1 LKLINEDSRIILIKV
16 RKLVHVSC
24 AVIINEGKIL
34 IAQRPNGKEMSGK
47 WEFPGGK
54 IEKDESAEHC
64 LIREISEELNIKIS
78 ISHALEAVKFEY
90 ESFKIIL
97 YPFIAVIENGI
108 IAAKEHESIIFCKPN
123 ELSAYDFLAADLLIF
138 PQIDSHFKRK
148 AEI

>member
-1 LKLINEDSRIILIKV
+1 MDLPG
-16 RKLVHVSC
+16 C
-24 AVIINEGKIL
+24 
-34 IAQRPNGKEMSGK
+34 
-47 WEFPGGK
+47 WEFPVGK

-148 AEI
+148 AEIWKPLNYLAGCLFFFLSFWEKTYLIMGINYAY